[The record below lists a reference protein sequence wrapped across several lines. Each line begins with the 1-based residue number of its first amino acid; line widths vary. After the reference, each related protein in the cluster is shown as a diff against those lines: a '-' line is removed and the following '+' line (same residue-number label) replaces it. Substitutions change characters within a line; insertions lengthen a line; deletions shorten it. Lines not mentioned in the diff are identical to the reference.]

1 MTGQEAVEKI
11 ESYHHFRSHPGLE
24 GIRALMERIGNPQKK
39 LRCVHVAG
47 TNGKG
52 TTCTLI
58 ASVLRKAGFRTG
70 LYLSPHVS
78 DFRERMQIDG
88 NLILPEDLAS
98 LTERVLPAAESITAH
113 GVPVTEFELVTAIA
127 MLWFAERGCDVAVL
141 EVGLGGRFDATNV
154 ITQPLVSVIASIS
167 LDHTQILGDTLEK
180 IAFEKCGI
188 IKEGCP
194 SVCYPDEPPEAL
206 AVIRCVARARHS
218 ALTEASSIHL
228 KVLKSDL
235 SGTEIESPEGRLFL
249 PLLGEHQV
257 KNAAAALA
265 ALRVLRENGWKI
277 GRGDIAAGFSAARLP
292 ARLEVLSKTPP
303 ILLDGA
309 HNPEGTAALASAIH
323 RYLSGKKVV
332 AVMGMMADKDVRKA
346 VKNLAGVFS
355 QVIAVAPVSARAL
368 SADRFADLWN
378 QAGTPARAAANI
390 SDALVQAFSLLEPDG
405 ALIVCGSL
413 YVAGDARNLLLDR
426 LGRPRI

>member
-1 MTGQEAVEKI
+1 
-11 ESYHHFRSHPGLE
+11 
-24 GIRALMERIGNPQKK
+24 
-39 LRCVHVAG
+39 
-47 TNGKG
+47 
-52 TTCTLI
+52 
-58 ASVLRKAGFRTG
+58 VLRKAGFRTG

-88 NLILPEDLAS
+88 NLIPPEDLAG

-154 ITQPLVSVIASIS
+154 ITRPLVSVIASIS

-206 AVIRCVARARHS
+206 AVIRHAARARHS
-218 ALTEASSIHL
+218 ALTEASGIHL

-249 PLLGEHQV
+249 PFLGEHQV

-292 ARLEVLSKTPP
+292 ARLEVLSQTPP

-309 HNPEGTAALASAIH
+309 HNPEGTAALASAIR

-355 QVIAVAPVSARAL
+355 QVIAAAPVSARAL
-368 SADRFADLWN
+368 SADRLADLWN